1 MDEKHL
7 PKKAIIF
14 LNLVLITGILIKY
27 YLYRFDFIGLY
38 LILGL
43 ILIEG
48 ITLMNMVFIGIIVVN
63 LYGFI
68 LSIKEMSYIKKITNK
83 LNLDIFFPE
92 NRIFTVTAVIL
103 ASSSILCINHFLK
116 HLLDILGVYATILSI
131 IVSATFVGAQVATD
145 KFSAEISKYYM
156 NDDYVKFYFWLFPLI
171 FISGGI
177 LLVLDPN
184 VSDIKIDIHNLSFYP
199 FIDLI
204 FIKYWLIFFLTILTV
219 FLIIFSLILIPNYL
233 KRVMNILGY
242 EKIIIECLNDISNSQ
257 SYERDEKEKVNT
269 IDKILNDL
277 YKNEKYDDIKS
288 CLTILSG
295 TEFENIVKNN
305 KMENFDKFIEDYI
318 EIIKEMALKEIH
330 LLKKIKSSSIN
341 ALKEISISLNSN
353 NLSNLEANNAIEF
366 IVLTYAEKNVNCLS
380 GNKFEKAIS
389 SVVGMGFNAFLE
401 ITKNNVEGTL
411 ENQVKNIENMIN
423 LNFST
428 LSGLMDILI
437 RFYRT
442 QGLAPNN
449 RDIIAMGIDK
459 AFDSIS
465 KLTKLFT
472 EHFENANTEYLG
484 LLRILIS
491 EYENIVSEIGTDY
504 YNYEINNNYIFKEQ
518 FKRFKEPL
526 EDLKNKANA
535 KGNLKERD
543 RINEII
549 DKINN

>member
-1 MDEKHL
+1 MEYNFTDTINEIYVIYKEKIKTYIEIGAYIL
-7 PKKAIIF
+7 F
-14 LNLVLITGILIKY
+14 SLMFSLITFLFFKNT
-27 YLYRFDFIGLY
+27 F
-38 LILGL
+38 
-43 ILIEG
+43 
-48 ITLMNMVFIGIIVVN
+48 
-63 LYGFI
+63 
-68 LSIKEMSYIKKITNK
+68 
-83 LNLDIFFPE
+83 LDNFG
-92 NRIFTVTAVIL
+92 
-103 ASSSILCINHFLK
+103 S
-116 HLLDILGVYATILSI
+116 ILGVFTTVLSI
-131 IVSATFVGAQVATD
+131 VISTTFIVIQLASD
-145 KFSAEISKYYM
+145 KYGSEIWKLYFKEYYI
-156 NDDYVKFYFWLFPLI
+156 KFYLYVLPISLI
-171 FISGGI
+171 LGI
-177 LLVLDPN
+177 LLVFWYSSNIYIDFL
-184 VSDIKIDIHNLSFYP
+184 DIKIYSTSFSFNERWIFKENP
-199 FIDLI
+199 FLI
-204 FIKYWLIFFLTILTV
+204 LLGLFESFLIFFSICLVPKYFYNLMKTLEPSTVLKMVLKQVTGKEIKSYSKTEFSKVDYIETYSLGILAKVLHYLIENKQYMAVAKCFTI
-219 FLIIFSLILIPNYL
+219 
-233 KRVMNILGY
+233 
-242 EKIIIECLNDISNSQ
+242 ISNEFKGLVRI
-257 SYERDEKEKVNT
+257 YK
-269 IDKILNDL
+269 LNEGF
-277 YKNEKYDDIKS
+277 NE
-288 CLTILSG
+288 
-295 TEFENIVKNN
+295 
-305 KMENFDKFIEDYI
+305 FIEDYI
-318 EIIKEMALKEIH
+318 EIIKEIALKEIH

-341 ALKEISISLNSN
+341 ALKEISIILNSN
-353 NLSNLEANNAIEF
+353 NLSNEKSNEAIGF
-366 IVLTYAEKNVNCLS
+366 IILTYAEKNVNCLS
-380 GNKFEKAIS
+380 GNKFKKAINL
-389 SVVGMGFNAFLE
+389 VVNIGLNAFLE
-401 ITKNNVEGTL
+401 ITKNNIEGTL

-535 KGNLKERD
+535 KGNLTERD